1 MSIETTISEDGSF
14 IKFHL
19 KGVFDIN
26 RSLQVQD
33 IVDTLPQSIELIVM
47 DLAEVTRIDA
57 AIFATLLLLY
67 YQKEQHSS
75 IEVLNCSKAL
85 ARRLSLAGL
94 DRFIKIRMSAEDGT
108 SCQLTDAEDKQ
119 TKDHQ

>member
-33 IVDTLPQSIELIVM
+33 IVDSLPDTIDLIYI
-47 DLAEVTRIDA
+47 DLAEVSRIDA
-57 AIFATLLLLY
+57 AIFSTLLLLY
-67 YQKEQHSS
+67 YQKDAHSR
-75 IEVLNCSKAL
+75 IEVLNCNKSL

-94 DRFIKIRMSAEDGT
+94 DRLIKIRLSASDT
-108 SCQLTDAEDKQ
+108 SCELSDMDDTQS
-119 TKDHQ
+119 KDHQ

>member
-1 MSIETTISEDGSF
+1 MSIETTISKDGSF

-33 IVDTLPQSIELIVM
+33 IVDSLPDTIDLIYI
-47 DLAEVTRIDA
+47 DLAEVSRIDA
-57 AIFATLLLLY
+57 AIFSTLLLLY
-67 YQKEQHSS
+67 YQKDEHSR
-75 IEVLNCSKAL
+75 IEVLNCSKSL

-94 DRFIKIRMSAEDGT
+94 DRLIKIRLSASDT
-108 SCQLTDAEDKQ
+108 SCQLTDVDDMQ
-119 TKDHQ
+119 TNDRQ